1 MLFRSVRTSIKLWRT
16 LGALVLLAGFL
27 TGGPQTRV
35 EAQEV
40 LTNDSVISMVKGG
53 LGEAVVLARIR
64 SSPANF
70 DTSTNSLLALKKAGV
85 SDKVIEAMVSAPRSG
100 AAAAVP
106 SAPTPAAPSAGASA
120 PPPSVSA
127 SARSSAG
134 GAAANLPRDSIFHL
148 NGTKYVE
155 MQPQVVEIEISNAVF
170 SSKSDV
176 VLGGRRAEYRITDR
190 QPQFYSYFAPTEA
203 LLVKLKP
210 GDKKNDRNLKMG
222 SGGYHPYGG
231 SSRMGIRSEDRIAVK
246 SEREAN
252 GFYRISPSNP
262 LPSGEYGFI
271 VLSGATAGGRMFD
284 FGVD

>member
-1 MLFRSVRTSIKLWRT
+1 MRTSTTFRWT
-16 LGALVLLAGFL
+16 LGAVLVLAGL
-27 TGGPQTRV
+27 LVGGGTPATV
-35 EAQEV
+35 AQEV
-40 LTNDSVISMVKGG
+40 LSNDSVISMVKGG
-53 LGEAVVLARIR
+53 LSEAVVLARIR

-100 AAAAVP
+100 AAAAVAPAP
-106 SAPTPAAPSAGASA
+106 SAPAPSAASGSVPA
-120 PPPSVSA
+120 PSVA
-127 SARSSAG
+127 AGARTSAG
-134 GAAANLPRDSIFHL
+134 GAAATLPRDSIYHL
-148 NGTKYVE
+148 NGAKYTE
-155 MQPQVVEIEISNAVF
+155 LQPQVVEIEISNAVF
-170 SSKSDV
+170 SQKSEV
-176 VLGGRRAEYRITDR
+176 VLGGRKAEYRITDK
-190 QPQFYSYFAPTEA
+190 QPQFYSYYAPTEA

-210 GDKKNDRNLKMG
+210 GEKKNDRNLKMG

-231 SSRMGIRSEDRIAVK
+231 SSRQGIRSEDRVAVK

-252 GFYRISPSNP
+252 GFYRISPASP

>member
-1 MLFRSVRTSIKLWRT
+1 MRTSNIFWRA
-16 LGALVLLAGFL
+16 LGAVLVLAGFL
-27 TGGPQTRV
+27 MVGGTSSAV
-35 EAQEV
+35 AQEV

-100 AAAAVP
+100 AAAA
-106 SAPTPAAPSAGASA
+106 APTPAAPSAAASA
-120 PPPSVSA
+120 PSPSVSA
-127 SARSSAG
+127 AARNSAG
-134 GAAANLPRDSIFHL
+134 GAAATLPRDSIFHL
-148 NGTKYVE
+148 NGANYVE
-155 MQPQVVEIEISNAVF
+155 MQPQVVEIEVSNAVF

-176 VLGGRRAEYRITDR
+176 VLGGRRAEYRITDK

-231 SSRMGIRSEDRIAVK
+231 SSRQGVRSEDRIAVK

-252 GFYRISPSNP
+252 GFYRISPSSP
-262 LPSGEYGFI
+262 LPAGEYGFI

>member
-1 MLFRSVRTSIKLWRT
+1 MRTSIKLWRT
-16 LGALVLLAGFL
+16 LGAVVLLAGFL

-210 GDKKNDRNLKMG
+210 GEKKNDRNLKMG

-231 SSRMGIRSEDRIAVK
+231 SSRVGIRSEDRIAVK

-252 GFYRISPSNP
+252 GFYRISPSSP

>member
-1 MLFRSVRTSIKLWRT
+1 MRTSIKLWRT
-16 LGALVLLAGFL
+16 LGAVVLLAGFL

-148 NGTKYVE
+148 NGAKYVE

-210 GDKKNDRNLKMG
+210 GEKKNDRNLKMG

-231 SSRMGIRSEDRIAVK
+231 SSRVGIRSEDRIAVK

-252 GFYRISPSNP
+252 GFYRISPSSP

>member
-1 MLFRSVRTSIKLWRT
+1 MRTSIKLWRT

-100 AAAAVP
+100 AAAAAP
-106 SAPTPAAPSAGASA
+106 AAPTPAAPSAGTSA

-148 NGTKYVE
+148 NGAKYVE

>member
-1 MLFRSVRTSIKLWRT
+1 MRTSIKLWRT

-148 NGTKYVE
+148 NGAKYVE

>member
-1 MLFRSVRTSIKLWRT
+1 MRTSNIFWRA
-16 LGALVLLAGFL
+16 LGAVLVLAGFL
-27 TGGPQTRV
+27 MVGGTSSAV
-35 EAQEV
+35 AQEV

-100 AAAAVP
+100 AAAA
-106 SAPTPAAPSAGASA
+106 APTPAAPSAAASA
-120 PPPSVSA
+120 PSPSVSA
-127 SARSSAG
+127 AARNSAG
-134 GAAANLPRDSIFHL
+134 GPAATLPRDSIFHL
-148 NGTKYVE
+148 NGANYVE
-155 MQPQVVEIEISNAVF
+155 MQPQVVEIEVSNAVF

-176 VLGGRRAEYRITDR
+176 VLGGRRAEYRITDK

-231 SSRMGIRSEDRIAVK
+231 SSRQGVRSEDRIAVK

-252 GFYRISPSNP
+252 GFYRISPSSP
-262 LPSGEYGFI
+262 LPAGEYGFI

>member
-1 MLFRSVRTSIKLWRT
+1 MRTSIKLWRT

-134 GAAANLPRDSIFHL
+134 GAAANLPRASIFHL

>member
-1 MLFRSVRTSIKLWRT
+1 MRTSINLWRT
-16 LGALVLLAGFL
+16 LGAVVLLAGFL
-27 TGGPQTRV
+27 TGGPESRA

-100 AAAAVP
+100 AAAAAP
-106 SAPTPAAPSAGASA
+106 AAPTPAAPSAGTSA
-120 PPPSVSA
+120 PAPSVSA
-127 SARSSAG
+127 SARNSAG
-134 GAAANLPRDSIFHL
+134 GAAATLPRDSIFHL
-148 NGTKYVE
+148 NGTKYTE

-176 VLGGRRAEYRITDR
+176 VLGGRRADYRITDR

-210 GDKKNDRNLKMG
+210 GEKKNDRNLKMG

-252 GFYRISPSNP
+252 GFYRISPSSP

>member
-1 MLFRSVRTSIKLWRT
+1 MRTSIKLWRT

-40 LTNDSVISMVKGG
+40 LTNDSVVSMVKGG

>member
-1 MLFRSVRTSIKLWRT
+1 MRTSIKLWRT

-106 SAPTPAAPSAGASA
+106 SAPTPAAPSAGTSA

>member
-1 MLFRSVRTSIKLWRT
+1 MRISMTCWRT
-16 LGALVLLAGFL
+16 LGAVLVVAGFML
-27 TGGPQTRV
+27 GGLASTAV
-35 EAQEV
+35 AQEV

-100 AAAAVP
+100 AAAAA
-106 SAPTPAAPSAGASA
+106 APAPAAPAPAPAPSSGSA
-120 PPPSVSA
+120 PAPSVSA

-134 GAAANLPRDSIFHL
+134 GAAATLPRDSIYHL
-148 NGTKYVE
+148 NGAKYTE
-155 MQPQVVEIEISNAVF
+155 LQPQVIEIEMNMAFF
-170 SSKSDV
+170 SQKSEV
-176 VLGGRRAEYRITDR
+176 VLGGAKAEYRITDK
-190 QPQFYSYFAPTEA
+190 QPQFYSYYAPTEA

-222 SGGYHPYGG
+222 SGGYHPFGG
-231 SSRMGIRSEDRIAVK
+231 SSRQGVRSEDRIAVK
-246 SEREAN
+246 SERETN
-252 GFYRISPSNP
+252 GFYRITPASA

-271 VLSGATAGGRMFD
+271 VLSGTSAGGRMFD

>member
-1 MLFRSVRTSIKLWRT
+1 MRTSNIFWRA
-16 LGALVLLAGFL
+16 LGAVLVLAGFL
-27 TGGPQTRV
+27 MVGGTSSAV
-35 EAQEV
+35 AQEV

-53 LGEAVVLARIR
+53 LSEAVVLARIR

-100 AAAAVP
+100 AAAA
-106 SAPTPAAPSAGASA
+106 APTPAAPSTAASA
-120 PPPSVSA
+120 PSPSVSA
-127 SARSSAG
+127 AARNSAG
-134 GAAANLPRDSIFHL
+134 GAAATLPRDSIFHL
-148 NGTKYVE
+148 NGANYVE
-155 MQPQVVEIEISNAVF
+155 MQPQVVEIEVSNAVF

-176 VLGGRRAEYRITDR
+176 VLGGRRAEYRITDK

-231 SSRMGIRSEDRIAVK
+231 SSRQGVRSEDRIAVK

-252 GFYRISPSNP
+252 GFYRISPSSP
-262 LPSGEYGFI
+262 LPAGEYGFI

>member
-1 MLFRSVRTSIKLWRT
+1 M
-16 LGALVLLAGFL
+16 LGAVVVLAGFMM
-27 TGGPQTRV
+27 GGGALPAL
-35 EAQEV
+35 AQEV
-40 LTNDSVISMVKGG
+40 LTNDSVTSMVKGG
-53 LGEAVVLARIR
+53 LSEAVVLARIR

-70 DTSTNSLLALKKAGV
+70 DTSTTSLLALKKAGV
-85 SDKVIEAMVSAPRSG
+85 SDKVIEAMVTAPRSG
-100 AAAAVP
+100 AAAAAAP
-106 SAPTPAAPSAGASA
+106 AAPTPAAPSAATSA

-127 SARSSAG
+127 AARSSAG
-134 GAAANLPRDSIFHL
+134 GAAATLPRDSIYHL
-148 NGTKYVE
+148 NGAKYTE
-155 MQPQVVEIEISNAVF
+155 LQPQVVEIEMSHAVF
-170 SSKSDV
+170 SQKSEV
-176 VLGGRRAEYRITDR
+176 VLGGRRAEYRITDK
-190 QPQFYSYFAPTEA
+190 QPQFYSYYAPTEA

-231 SSRMGIRSEDRIAVK
+231 SSRQGIRGEDRIAVK

-252 GFYRISPSNP
+252 GFYRITPSSP

>member
-1 MLFRSVRTSIKLWRT
+1 MRTSINLWRT
-16 LGALVLLAGFL
+16 LGAVVVLAGFL
-27 TGGPQTRV
+27 TGGPQSRA

-100 AAAAVP
+100 AAAAAP
-106 SAPTPAAPSAGASA
+106 AAPTPAAPSAGTSA

-148 NGTKYVE
+148 NGAKYVE

-210 GDKKNDRNLKMG
+210 GEKKNDRNLKMG

-231 SSRMGIRSEDRIAVK
+231 SSRVGIRSEDRIAVK

-252 GFYRISPSNP
+252 GFYRISPSSP

>member
-1 MLFRSVRTSIKLWRT
+1 MRTSIKLWRT

-210 GDKKNDRNLKMG
+210 GEKKNDRNLKMG

>member
-1 MLFRSVRTSIKLWRT
+1 MRISTTFRWT
-16 LGALVLLAGFL
+16 LGAVLVLAGL
-27 TGGPQTRV
+27 LVGGGTPTAV
-35 EAQEV
+35 AQEV
-40 LTNDSVISMVKGG
+40 LSNDSVISMVKGG
-53 LGEAVVLARIR
+53 LSEAVVLARIR

-85 SDKVIEAMVSAPRSG
+85 SDKVIEAMVNAPRSG
-100 AAAAVP
+100 AAAPA
-106 SAPTPAAPSAGASA
+106 APTPAAPPAATSA

-134 GAAANLPRDSIFHL
+134 AAAATLPRDSIYHL
-148 NGTKYVE
+148 NGAKYTE
-155 MQPQVVEIEISNAVF
+155 LQPQVVEIEISNAVF
-170 SSKSDV
+170 SQKSEV
-176 VLGGRRAEYRITDR
+176 VLGGRRAEYRITDK
-190 QPQFYSYFAPTEA
+190 QPQFYSYYAPTEA

-210 GDKKNDRNLKMG
+210 GEKKNDRNLKMG

-231 SSRMGIRSEDRIAVK
+231 SSRQGIRSEDRIAVK

-252 GFYRISPSNP
+252 GFYRISPASP

>member
-1 MLFRSVRTSIKLWRT
+1 MRTSIKLWRT

-148 NGTKYVE
+148 NGAKYVE

-210 GDKKNDRNLKMG
+210 GEKKNDRNLKMG

>member
-1 MLFRSVRTSIKLWRT
+1 MRTSKIFWRA
-16 LGALVLLAGFL
+16 LGTVLVLAGFL
-27 TGGPQTRV
+27 MVGGTSSAV
-35 EAQEV
+35 AQEV

-100 AAAAVP
+100 AAAAAP
-106 SAPTPAAPSAGASA
+106 AAPTPAAPSATSA
-120 PPPSVSA
+120 PSPSVSA
-127 SARSSAG
+127 AARNSAG
-134 GAAANLPRDSIFHL
+134 GAAATLPRDSIFHL
-148 NGTKYVE
+148 NGANYVE
-155 MQPQVVEIEISNAVF
+155 MQPQVVEIEVSNAVF

-176 VLGGRRAEYRITDR
+176 VLGGRRAEYRITDK

-231 SSRMGIRSEDRIAVK
+231 SSRQGVRSEDRIAVK

-252 GFYRISPSNP
+252 GFYRISPSSP
-262 LPSGEYGFI
+262 LPAGEYGFI

>member
-1 MLFRSVRTSIKLWRT
+1 MRTSINLWRT
-16 LGALVLLAGFL
+16 LGAVVLLAGFL
-27 TGGPQTRV
+27 TGGPAPRA

-40 LTNDSVISMVKGG
+40 LTNDSVVSMVKGG
-53 LGEAVVLARIR
+53 LSEGVVLARIR

-100 AAAAVP
+100 AAAAAP
-106 SAPTPAAPSAGASA
+106 AAPTPAAPSAATSA

-148 NGTKYVE
+148 NGAKYVE

-210 GDKKNDRNLKMG
+210 GEKKNDRNLKMG

-231 SSRMGIRSEDRIAVK
+231 SSRVGIRSEDRIAVK

-252 GFYRISPSNP
+252 GFYRISPSSP

>member
-1 MLFRSVRTSIKLWRT
+1 MRTSINLWRT
-16 LGALVLLAGFL
+16 LGAVVLLAGFL
-27 TGGPQTRV
+27 TGGPAPRA

-40 LTNDSVISMVKGG
+40 LTNDSVVSMVKGG
-53 LGEAVVLARIR
+53 LSEGVVLARIR

-100 AAAAVP
+100 AAAAAP
-106 SAPTPAAPSAGASA
+106 AAPTPTAPSAATSA

-148 NGTKYVE
+148 NGAKYVE

-176 VLGGRRAEYRITDR
+176 VLGGRRAEYRIADR

-210 GDKKNDRNLKMG
+210 GEKKNDRNLKMG

-231 SSRMGIRSEDRIAVK
+231 SSRVGIRSEDRIAVK

-252 GFYRISPSNP
+252 GFYRISPSSP

>member
-1 MLFRSVRTSIKLWRT
+1 MRTSIIFWRT
-16 LGALVLLAGFL
+16 LGAVLVLAGFMV
-27 TGGPQTRV
+27 GGGVPPAV
-35 EAQEV
+35 AQEV

-100 AAAAVP
+100 AAAAA
-106 SAPTPAAPSAGASA
+106 APAPAPAPAPAAPSSGSA
-120 PPPSVSA
+120 PAPSVSA
-127 SARSSAG
+127 GARTSAG
-134 GAAANLPRDSIFHL
+134 GTAATLPRDSIYHL
-148 NGTKYVE
+148 NGAKYTE
-155 MQPQVVEIEISNAVF
+155 LQPQVIEIEMNMAFF
-170 SSKSDV
+170 SQKSEV
-176 VLGGRRAEYRITDR
+176 VLGGHKAEYRITEK
-190 QPQFYSYFAPTEA
+190 QPQFYSYYAPTEA

-222 SGGYHPYGG
+222 SGGYHPFGG
-231 SSRMGIRSEDRIAVK
+231 SSRQGVRSEDRIAVK

-252 GFYRISPSNP
+252 GFYRITPAAA
-262 LPSGEYGFI
+262 LPAGEYGFI
-271 VLSGATAGGRMFD
+271 VLSGTSAGGRMFD

>member
-1 MLFRSVRTSIKLWRT
+1 MRTSIKLWRT

-100 AAAAVP
+100 AAAAAP
-106 SAPTPAAPSAGASA
+106 AAPTPAAPSAGTSA

-148 NGTKYVE
+148 NGAKYVE

-210 GDKKNDRNLKMG
+210 GEKKNDRNLKMG

-231 SSRMGIRSEDRIAVK
+231 SSRVGIRSEDRIAVK

>member
-1 MLFRSVRTSIKLWRT
+1 MRTSIKLWRT

-85 SDKVIEAMVSAPRSG
+85 SDKVIEAMVSAPWSG

-148 NGTKYVE
+148 NGAKYVE

-210 GDKKNDRNLKMG
+210 GEKKNDRNLKMG

-231 SSRMGIRSEDRIAVK
+231 SSRVGIRSEDRIAVK

-252 GFYRISPSNP
+252 GFYRISPSSP

>member
-1 MLFRSVRTSIKLWRT
+1 MRTSIKLWT
-16 LGALVLLAGFL
+16 LGAVVLLAGFL

-106 SAPTPAAPSAGASA
+106 SAPTPVAPSAGASA

-148 NGTKYVE
+148 NGAKYVE

>member
-1 MLFRSVRTSIKLWRT
+1 M
-16 LGALVLLAGFL
+16 LGAVVVLAGFMM
-27 TGGPQTRV
+27 GGGALPAL
-35 EAQEV
+35 AQEV
-40 LTNDSVISMVKGG
+40 LTNDSVTSMVKGG
-53 LGEAVVLARIR
+53 LSEAVVLARIR

-70 DTSTNSLLALKKAGV
+70 DTSTSSLLALKKAGV
-85 SDKVIEAMVSAPRSG
+85 SDKVIEAMVTAPRSG
-100 AAAAVP
+100 AAAAAAP
-106 SAPTPAAPSAGASA
+106 AAPTPAAPSAATSA

-127 SARSSAG
+127 AARSSAG
-134 GAAANLPRDSIFHL
+134 GAAATLPRDSIYHL
-148 NGTKYVE
+148 NGAKYTE
-155 MQPQVVEIEISNAVF
+155 LQPQVVEIEMSHAVF
-170 SSKSDV
+170 SQKSEV
-176 VLGGRRAEYRITDR
+176 VLGGRRAEYRITDK
-190 QPQFYSYFAPTEA
+190 QPQFYSYYAPTEA

-231 SSRMGIRSEDRIAVK
+231 SSRQGIRGEDRIAVK

-252 GFYRISPSNP
+252 GFYRITPSSP

>member
-1 MLFRSVRTSIKLWRT
+1 MRTSIIFWRT
-16 LGALVLLAGFL
+16 LGAVLVLAGFMV
-27 TGGPQTRV
+27 GGGVPPAV
-35 EAQEV
+35 AQEV

-100 AAAAVP
+100 AAAAA
-106 SAPTPAAPSAGASA
+106 APAPAPAPAPAAPSSGSA
-120 PPPSVSA
+120 PAPSVSTG
-127 SARSSAG
+127 ARTSAG
-134 GAAANLPRDSIFHL
+134 GAAATLPRDSIYHL
-148 NGTKYVE
+148 NGAKYTE
-155 MQPQVVEIEISNAVF
+155 LQPQVIEIEMNMAFF
-170 SSKSDV
+170 SQKSEV
-176 VLGGRRAEYRITDR
+176 VLGGHKAEYRITEK
-190 QPQFYSYFAPTEA
+190 QPQFYSYYAPTEA

-222 SGGYHPYGG
+222 SGGYHPFGG
-231 SSRMGIRSEDRIAVK
+231 SSRQGVRSEDRIAVK

-252 GFYRISPSNP
+252 GFYRITPAAA
-262 LPSGEYGFI
+262 LPAGEYGFI
-271 VLSGATAGGRMFD
+271 VLSGTSAGGRMFD

>member
-1 MLFRSVRTSIKLWRT
+1 MRTSIKLWRT

-148 NGTKYVE
+148 NGAKYVE

-210 GDKKNDRNLKMG
+210 GEKKNDRNLKMG

-231 SSRMGIRSEDRIAVK
+231 SSRVGIRSEDRIAVK

-252 GFYRISPSNP
+252 GFYRISPSSP